1 MELRDEKGLTE
12 TEFLA
17 AYQPGIYPR
26 PSVTVDMIVF
36 AIDSLANANLRKS
49 ADQELEVL
57 LIQRKN
63 HPFLHQWAIPGG
75 FVDIDES
82 LDDAAKREL
91 REETGL
97 EVEILG
103 LIWHVEEVSERGQR
117 FVNFFRAV
125 LRGGKPALGHDPE
138 LSESEQVLADL
149 QFMSREEVAGLE
161 NVYPEFLR
169 EELWQHLEQG
179 TIDYNAF
186 RMREK

>member
-1 MELRDEKGLTE
+1 MWTGGVRVIVLDEDNRILMVKQE
-12 TEFLA
+12 HPE
-17 AYQPGIYPR
+17 R
-26 PSVTVDMIVF
+26 TVWMV
-36 AIDSLANANLRKS
+36 
-49 ADQELEVL
+49 
-57 LIQRKN
+57 
-63 HPFLHQWAIPGG
+63 PGG
-75 FVDIDES
+75 GSEEGENS
-82 LDDAAKREL
+82 AQAAVREV

>member
-1 MELRDEKGLTE
+1 MWTGGVRVIVLDEDNRILMVKQE
-12 TEFLA
+12 HPE
-17 AYQPGIYPR
+17 R
-26 PSVTVDMIVF
+26 TVWLV
-36 AIDSLANANLRKS
+36 
-49 ADQELEVL
+49 
-57 LIQRKN
+57 
-63 HPFLHQWAIPGG
+63 PGG
-75 FVDIDES
+75 GIEEGENS
-82 LDDAAKREL
+82 AQAAVREV